1 MLEKLK
7 LRYRTVLVKIS
18 QDLTEKEREELLF
31 YCKDHIPKS
40 LSSILPAGVQIFD
53 RLENAKVIS
62 WEKLDFLIEF
72 VSAINRQDLATQLT
86 AFELT
91 RELVIYALKRQNS
104 QPSMTSSTASV
115 GLHLAEMVNHVQD
128 GVNLPP
134 QGVSKSL
141 LKSQQKASSVLDVIS
156 RKALPNT
163 DETKPKTLAFLV
175 AIAAEIVWLVF
186 DENQEQ
192 EKHALDVAIELANHL
207 MTKVTNYGSWEEF
220 CKFVRVRYIGF
231 SSVPEPATDH
241 DFPWKMMLIDLIG
254 KMQDTVFTEKR
265 K

>member
-72 VSAINRQDLATQLT
+72 VSAINRQDLVSQLT

-115 GLHLAEMVNHVQD
+115 GLRLAEMVNHVQD

-141 LKSQQKASSVLDVIS
+141 LKSQQKASSILDVIC

-163 DETKPKTLAFLV
+163 DETKPMNLAFLV
-175 AIAAEIVWLVF
+175 AIAAEIVLLVF
-186 DENQEQ
+186 DENQQQ
-192 EKHALDVAIELANHL
+192 EKYALDVAIELANHL
-207 MTKVTNYGSWEEF
+207 MTKVANYGSW
-220 CKFVRVRYIGF
+220 V
-231 SSVPEPATDH
+231 SVISYL
-241 DFPWKMMLIDLIG
+241 MLFA
-254 KMQDTVFTEKR
+254 VFISDIE
-265 K
+265 

>member
-72 VSAINRQDLATQLT
+72 VSAINRQDLVSQLT

-115 GLHLAEMVNHVQD
+115 GLRLAEMVNHVQD

-141 LKSQQKASSVLDVIS
+141 LKSQQKASSILDVIC

-163 DETKPKTLAFLV
+163 DETKPMNLAFLV
-175 AIAAEIVWLVF
+175 AIAAEIVLLVF
-186 DENQEQ
+186 DENQQQ
-192 EKHALDVAIELANHL
+192 EKYALDVAIELANHL
-207 MTKVTNYGSWEEF
+207 MTKVANYGSWVSVISYLMLF
-220 CKFVRVRYIGF
+220 AVFVSDI
-231 SSVPEPATDH
+231 E
-241 DFPWKMMLIDLIG
+241 
-254 KMQDTVFTEKR
+254 
-265 K
+265 

>member
-207 MTKVTNYGSWEEF
+207 MTKVTNYGSWVSVISYLMLF
-220 CKFVRVRYIGF
+220 AGFVSDI
-231 SSVPEPATDH
+231 E
-241 DFPWKMMLIDLIG
+241 
-254 KMQDTVFTEKR
+254 
-265 K
+265 